1 MKQFVGLALLTL
13 THPSF
18 TGAFHFSRANR
29 LAGTSRPSDKSL
41 IGASHDEVNDAT
53 NTQDSTTE
61 VVLDSSDSKDDQSG
75 SKSHNPNE
83 NYQSSLWKPLL
94 SAAASTDRGQFASDE
109 QKELVGNIITELES
123 MTPSTEDF
131 QAPTLSDVI
140 IGTWE
145 LIYSDTQLF
154 RSSPFFMAG
163 RAVCKDGE
171 EADRYDWFC
180 DMHRAA
186 LAISEI
192 GKVRQII
199 TSEGRMISEFETNVG
214 SIPFLSDFTP
224 FKYSGGLPFVIEGAI
239 VSSADITPT
248 PDGKGWSILMDT
260 VEIKGSN
267 IPLLR
272 QILDSGRATLKSRD
286 LGSFLEN
293 NVDGYTNPR
302 PIFETTYMDNM
313 IRISRDQ
320 DGKVFVYAKAS
331 DVAEPTEYKSVE
343 SDLGILKLLE
353 GVNDN
358 FLKITL

>member
-1 MKQFVGLALLTL
+1 MKLFSALTL
-13 THPSF
+13 LSIFHPTF
-18 TGAFHFSRANR
+18 TGAF
-29 LAGTSRPSDKSL
+29 GVPPRPSSVARAKTFL
-41 IGASHDEVNDAT
+41 HDVNDEPAEGDLST
-53 NTQDSTTE
+53 DIGEGMPEVEEKVHIEDNEVDSGMDE
-61 VVLDSSDSKDDQSG
+61 KDVF
-75 SKSHNPNE
+75 
-83 NYQSSLWKPLL
+83 SLLTPLL
-94 SAAASTDRGQFASDE
+94 TTAATTDRGQFASDN
-109 QKELVGNIITELES
+109 QKEMMDSIIAELES
-123 MTPSTEDF
+123 MSPSSEEF
-131 QAPTLSDVI
+131 SQPTLSSSI
-140 IGTWE
+140 TGTWE
-145 LIYSDTQLF
+145 LVYSDTQLF

-171 EADRYDWFC
+171 EAERYDWFC

-199 TSEGRMISEFETNVG
+199 SSEGRMISEFETNVG

-224 FKYSGGLPFVIEGAI
+224 LKYSGGLPFKIEGAI

-248 PDGKGWSILMDT
+248 PDGKGWSILMDS

-272 QILDSGRATLKSRD
+272 QILDSGRATLQSRD

-302 PIFETTYMDNM
+302 PIFETTYMDDM

-320 DGKVFVYAKAS
+320 DDKVFVYAKAS
-331 DVAEPTEYKSVE
+331 DVTEATEYKSVE
-343 SDLGILKLLE
+343 ADLGILKLLE
-353 GVNDN
+353 GLNDN
-358 FLKITL
+358 FFKISI

>member
-1 MKQFVGLALLTL
+1 MKLFCASTILVLLHPTCVAAFCVSPGITKARPRTSLHDVQNKAVDGDVSEISALEMEAQSEDIEGDTDMIKDVGVKDISSLLT
-13 THPSF
+13 
-18 TGAFHFSRANR
+18 
-29 LAGTSRPSDKSL
+29 
-41 IGASHDEVNDAT
+41 
-53 NTQDSTTE
+53 
-61 VVLDSSDSKDDQSG
+61 
-75 SKSHNPNE
+75 
-83 NYQSSLWKPLL
+83 PLL
-94 SAAASTDRGQFASDE
+94 TTAATTDRGQFASDT
-109 QKELVGNIITELES
+109 QKDMIASIISELES
-123 MTPSTEDF
+123 MSPSEGLS
-131 QAPTLSDVI
+131 QPTLSPSI
-140 IGTWE
+140 AGTWE
-145 LIYSDTQLF
+145 LVYSDTQLF

-171 EADRYDWFC
+171 EAERYDWFC

-199 TSEGRMISEFETNVG
+199 SSEGRMISEFETNVG

-224 FKYSGGLPFVIEGAI
+224 LKYSGGLPFKIEGAI

-272 QILDSGRATLKSRD
+272 QILDSGRTTLKSRE

-320 DGKVFVYAKAS
+320 DNKVFIYTKAS
-331 DVAEPTEYKSVE
+331 DVTEATEYTSVD
-343 SDLGILKLLE
+343 SDFGVLKLLE
-353 GVNDN
+353 GLNDN
-358 FLKITL
+358 FFKISI